1 MVSEPVLVPLEMGTV
16 GTTRSTP
23 CPLSLPLK
31 ESHLLGIIFRH
42 LVGDLGFLAAL
53 CGRLKTRK
61 GLISQL
67 LR

>member
-1 MVSEPVLVPLEMGTV
+1 MVSEPVLVPLEMETV
-16 GTTRSTP
+16 GTSRST
-23 CPLSLPLK
+23 PLSLPLK

-42 LVGDLGFLAAL
+42 LVGDLGSLAAL
-53 CGRLKTRK
+53 CGRLKTRE